1 MRQRAQLFKRLEAT
15 ETMRTYIT
23 HNMDDSEE
31 LCAKLEL
38 VEDKLIAAW
47 KITDEWAKLRRKVE
61 EKKEAVKAEACLLAE
76 EREVMEAGKKK
87 D

>member
-1 MRQRAQLFKRLEAT
+1 MWQRAQLFKRLEAT

-31 LCAKLEL
+31 LCVKLES
-38 VEDKLIAAW
+38 VENKLIAAW
-47 KITDEWAKLRRKVE
+47 KITDEWAKLQKKAKGE
-61 EKKEAVKAEACLLAE
+61 KEAVKAKACWLAE

-87 D
+87 A